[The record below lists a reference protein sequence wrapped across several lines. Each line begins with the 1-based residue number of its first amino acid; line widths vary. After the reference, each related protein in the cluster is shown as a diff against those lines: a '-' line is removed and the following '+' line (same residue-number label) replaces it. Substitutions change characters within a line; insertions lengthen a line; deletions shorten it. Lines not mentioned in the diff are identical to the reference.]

1 MLDSGMTLKND
12 LDLAKVA
19 ICLFLMTF
27 VAPPLAPASE
37 RIEKVFPVL
46 KSPTLML
53 TNYSGS
59 IVIKSWQN
67 PEVKALCTKF
77 SQNVEVDIESVGNK
91 IHLSTHVLDK
101 LAIEEKARVDYQIF
115 TPEESNLEIR
125 TNLGSVVIEK
135 IKGEVRIDVMAAP
148 VRVFQV
154 AGYLDV
160 RSLNSKMEIVDS
172 KGIIRATTVSGDI
185 MLSRLNSNNITA
197 QSTLGNISY
206 EGDFA
211 SGGKYNFSTNE
222 GVISVFCS
230 DQASVEWEARTVKGG
245 IETNLPIKSKSHY
258 PVSRSYFG
266 KQSLMGTSNSGDAT
280 VQLSTFSGRIR
291 IIRK

>member
-1 MLDSGMTLKND
+1 MTSRKRFDPRNT
-12 LDLAKVA
+12 A
-19 ICLFLMTF
+19 ICLLMVL
-27 VAPPLAPASE
+27 VAPPLGQASE
-37 RIEKVFPVL
+37 RIERIFPVS
-46 KSPTLML
+46 KGPSLML

-59 IVIKSWQN
+59 IVVKSWQN
-67 PEVKALCTKF
+67 PEIKAVCTKY
-77 SQNVEVDIESVGNK
+77 SQNVEVDCESIGNK
-91 IHLSTHVLDK
+91 IRLTTHVLDK
-101 LAIEEKARVDYQIF
+101 LASAEKAKVDYQIF

-125 TNLGSVVIEK
+125 TNLGSVLIEK

-148 VRVFQV
+148 VKVSEI
-154 AGYLDV
+154 AGYLDA
-160 RSLNSKMEIVDS
+160 RSLNSRVEILES
-172 KGIIRATTVSGDI
+172 QGIIRSTTVSGDI
-185 MLSRLNSNNITA
+185 LFRRLNSNNVTA

-206 EGDFA
+206 EGDFR

-222 GVISVFCS
+222 GVISVLCS

-258 PVSRSYFG
+258 PVSRGYFG
-266 KQSLMGTSNSGDAT
+266 KQSLLGTSNSGDAT